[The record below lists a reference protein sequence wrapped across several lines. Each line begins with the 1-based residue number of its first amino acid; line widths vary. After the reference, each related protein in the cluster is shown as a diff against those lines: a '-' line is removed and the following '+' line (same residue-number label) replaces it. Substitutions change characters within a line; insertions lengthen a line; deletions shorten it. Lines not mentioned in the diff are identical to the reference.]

1 MTKKTKNI
9 IILGLIMILTATI
22 FTGCGQKNMDN
33 VKAEENQGT
42 LEKIKA
48 SGKIILGTSADYPPY
63 EFHMEVNGK
72 DKIVGFD
79 IAIAEEIAKDLGV
92 ELEIKDM
99 EFGGLLADLKTNKV
113 DFVLAG
119 MTPDAE
125 RMLEVDFSTIYYNAE
140 HTLIINK
147 KDIDKYAGVN
157 DFKGKLIGVQRGAIQ
172 EDIAKEQIETP
183 QIKALGKVT
192 NLMLE
197 LKTGKVDAV
206 LVEEPVGAAYVRK
219 NDELYMTNIVFK
231 DEDGGSAVA
240 VNKGNEEL
248 LEAINKT
255 IERLINENKIDQFV
269 IEANDMMDNE

>member
-1 MTKKTKNI
+1 MTKKASKF

-22 FTGCGQKNMDN
+22 FTGCAQKNVSNDK
-33 VKAEENQGT
+33 VEENQT
-42 LEKIKA
+42 SLDQIKS

-63 EFHMEVNGK
+63 EFHMEVDGK

-79 IAIAEEIAKDLGV
+79 ISIAEEIAKDLGV

-125 RMLEVDFSTIYYNAE
+125 RMEEVDFSAIYYNAE

-147 KDIDKYAGVN
+147 KDIDKYTEVA
-157 DFKGKLIGVQRGAIQ
+157 DFKGKSIGVQRGAIQ
-172 EDIAKEQIETP
+172 EDIAKEQIESP

-206 LVEEPVGAAYVRK
+206 LVEEPVGAAYVR
-219 NDELYMTNIVFK
+219 NNPELHMTDIVFK

-240 VNKGNEEL
+240 VTKGNEEL
-248 LEAINKT
+248 LELINKT
-255 IERLINENKIDQFV
+255 IEKLIKENKIEQFV

>member
-79 IAIAEEIAKDLGV
+79 IAIAGEIAKDLGV